1 MISFKPIK
9 LVITLFFLSI
19 SCFVIFN
26 IFKLNYNHYNLK
38 FSVDSWNEEQIL
50 IILHSTWMS
59 MLAVL
64 CLGILSIWINFIFF
78 RITYN
83 QEIKEAAMFLL
94 KIRNKQQSKS
104 KIYPIDI
111 YMMNEKK
118 NNKWYNKLF
127 KTHKI

>member
-83 QEIKEAAMFLL
+83 QEIKEAALSLL
-94 KIRNKQQSKS
+94 KYRTKYKNNISCINKQW
-104 KIYPIDI
+104 ILFYNP
-111 YMMNEKK
+111 EK
-118 NNKWYNKLF
+118 
-127 KTHKI
+127 

>member
-1 MISFKPIK
+1 MINFKPIK
-9 LVITLFFLSI
+9 LVITLFFLFI

-59 MLAVL
+59 MIAVL
-64 CLGILSIWINFIFF
+64 SLGILSIWLNFIFF
-78 RITYN
+78 KISYN
-83 QEIKEAAMFLL
+83 QEIKEAALFLL
-94 KIRNKQQSKS
+94 KLRTKQQYKN

-111 YMMNEKK
+111 YMTNEKNK
-118 NNKWYNKLF
+118 NKWYYKLF
-127 KTHKI
+127 K